1 MTDTYQGF
9 RRVTADP
16 GSHEP
21 ANPPLARHAG
31 KGCVLYLDAMSGV
44 AGDMLVAA
52 LLDLGVPLS
61 ALEQGLHGLRAL
73 GVDGY
78 SLRVQAVSRASIRAL
93 HFEVKLEGSAAQRDY
108 ASIRKLLQDA
118 TALTTGARAL
128 AHSAFERLALAE
140 AQIHGVPLER
150 VHFHEVGAI
159 DSIVDVVAAAI
170 GFDYLGARVC
180 CSPLPMGRGLTR
192 SAHGIIP
199 LPAPATVSCLQ
210 GVPTYDAGLD
220 VELVT
225 PTGACLVAAVSSE
238 YGGWPAMR
246 PLRTG
251 FGAGTR
257 ELADRPNLVR
267 AVLGTPNAQ
276 ATEAVT
282 GRYVVIEA
290 NVDDISGEVTA
301 FALSRALQAGALDA
315 WATPIVM
322 KKGRP
327 ALTLSVLALREQL
340 QAIASVLLSETT
352 SLGVR
357 FHSVDRL
364 ERPRRLLDVETS
376 FGAIAVKV
384 ADGDGLPEQVAP
396 EYESCKQA
404 AAAHHVPLKQ
414 VYAAALAAYA
424 TLTGRS

>member
-9 RRVTADP
+9 RRVSAGP

-21 ANPPLARHAG
+21 ANTPLARDAG
-31 KGCVLYLDAMSGV
+31 KGAILYLDALSGV

-52 LLDLGVPLS
+52 LLDLGVPM
-61 ALEQGLHGLRAL
+61 AVIEHGLQGLRAL

-78 SLRVQAVSRASIRAL
+78 SLRVQVVSRASIRAL
-93 HFEVKLEGSAAQRDY
+93 HFEVSLQGATPQRDY

-118 TALTTGARAL
+118 SSLTLGARTLAL
-128 AHSAFERLALAE
+128 NAFERLALAE

-150 VHFHEVGAI
+150 VHFHEVGAV

-192 SAHGIIP
+192 TAHGVIP
-199 LPAPATVSCLQ
+199 LPAPATVLCLQ
-210 GVPTYDAGLD
+210 GVPTYDAGID
-220 VELVT
+220 AELVT

-246 PLRTG
+246 PLRSG

-267 AVLGTPNAQ
+267 AVLGMPDAQ
-276 ATEAVT
+276 ATD
-282 GRYVVIEA
+282 RPSSRHVVIEA
-290 NVDDISGEVTA
+290 NVDDSTGEVVA
-301 FALSRALQAGALDA
+301 YALSRALEAGALDA

-327 ALTLSVLALREQL
+327 AVTLSVLAAREQL
-340 QAIASVLLSETT
+340 QAVATVLLSETT

-357 FHSVDRL
+357 FHGVDRL
-364 ERPRRLLDVETS
+364 ERPRRMINVDTS
-376 FGAIAVKV
+376 FGTIAIKV

-396 EYESCKQA
+396 EYESCRQA
-404 AAAHHVPLKQ
+404 AAAHHVPIKQ
-414 VYAAALAAYA
+414 VYAAALTAYA
-424 TLTGRS
+424 ALTGRS